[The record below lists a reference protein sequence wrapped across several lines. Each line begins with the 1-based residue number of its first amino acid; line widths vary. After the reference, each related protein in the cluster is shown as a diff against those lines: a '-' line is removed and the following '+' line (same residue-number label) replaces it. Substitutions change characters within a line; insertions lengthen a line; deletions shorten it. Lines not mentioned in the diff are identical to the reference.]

1 MLQLESAPKFPPGR
15 VVITDHAA
23 NEISPEDIALA
34 LRRHVQG
41 DWGDLEA
48 PNRRENERALL
59 LGCRLLSAYS
69 SRTGCA
75 SGSSLSRIGPRPQCF
90 FPKITKAIG
99 DRTPT

>member
-23 NEISPEDIALA
+23 EEILPEDIALA

-41 DWGDLEA
+41 DWGELEA
-48 PNRRENERALL
+48 PNRRANERALL

-69 SRTGCA
+69 SRTG
-75 SGSSLSRIGPRPQCF
+75 LRFWI
-90 FPKITKAIG
+90 ITEP
-99 DRTPT
+99 DRSATTVLLPEDY

>member
-23 NEISPEDIALA
+23 NEISPEDIVLA

-69 SRTGCA
+69 SRTGLRFWIITEPDRSRTNVELHISA
-75 SGSSLSRIGPRPQCF
+75 LMLSLQKC
-90 FPKITKAIG
+90 
-99 DRTPT
+99 

>member
-23 NEISPEDIALA
+23 EELSREEVARALERH
-34 LRRHVQG
+34 LRG

-59 LGCRLLSAYS
+59 QGCRLLSAYS
-69 SRTGCA
+69 SRTG
-75 SGSSLSRIGPRPQCF
+75 LRFWI
-90 FPKITKAIG
+90 ITEP
-99 DRTPT
+99 DRSATTILLPEDY